1 MLNEFKKCPYCH
13 ESISIDASKCRYCY
27 EWISKKL
34 KKDKIEINKEG
45 SKISHSKKQI
55 VALAIFAIT
64 FTSGIFVLGA
74 KAFKMIAQES
84 KVEVCSFNDVKT
96 RDGYIFR
103 LIDDPQKK
111 ESQAYVLRDK
121 VDCKYYLKIGN
132 NKFELT
138 SDFQEKLLK
147 DLENTSELNPLSV
160 ILPSSDIKKLHL
172 SVDVV
177 SKNEGIEKSLSD
189 YIDNLEP
196 ETILTLQVYGGSDEN
211 ALSQKKLNI
220 HYTPVGFNMYKKT
233 FERQRETVVYIMNKS
248 SVQEKID
255 LEVINSND
263 KQYIKKEVIKFYKT
277 YKDNEDYNKFRF
289 LLTYLDYLID
299 NYSSDT
305 EYRFLTSGN
314 FSRIDSRYYDFG
326 EKHFIYHS
334 KRIIERL
341 KVIEDAKARQVDSEK
356 EVEIPSALPQFYT
369 YFSLKFKEK
378 VGKFKNICFELVQS
392 EKDRNIS
399 WLNEKSKLFKSNI
412 CK

>member
-103 LIDDPQKK
+103 LMDDPQKK